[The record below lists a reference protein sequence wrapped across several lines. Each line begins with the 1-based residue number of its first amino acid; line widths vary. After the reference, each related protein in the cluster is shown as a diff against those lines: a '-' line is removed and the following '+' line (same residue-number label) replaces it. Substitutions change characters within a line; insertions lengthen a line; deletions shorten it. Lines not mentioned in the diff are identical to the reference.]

1 MSTTPLYS
9 QEVINIGANPNDGEG
24 DPLRV
29 AFSKVNNNFSNLFQ
43 TFLNSTVSYS
53 FGNTA
58 GQVIFETPADTF
70 TQGQFYIKSTNGGT
84 LVSQSIQLFAQINND
99 QTDVKF
105 TGYGST
111 FFGNAISRYDMS
123 VNNITGN
130 VEILVN
136 PLTSAD
142 LTHYVASQIMWEG
155 PNVAGMYISPD
166 GYGANS
172 ALVTETTVPITTEQ
186 SA

>member
-58 GQVIFETPADTF
+58 GQVIFETPANTF

-99 QTDVKF
+99 LTDVKF

-155 PNVAGMYISPD
+155 PTVVGMYMSPD
-166 GYGANS
+166 GYSGNS
-172 ALVTETTVPITTEQ
+172 SISTETSVPITTEQ
-186 SA
+186 PV

>member
-9 QEVINIGANPNDGEG
+9 QEIINIGASPNDGEG
-24 DPLRV
+24 DPLRI
-29 AFSKVNNNFSNLFQ
+29 AFTKVNDNFSNLFQ

-99 QTDVKF
+99 HTDVKF

-123 VNNITGN
+123 VNNTTGN

-142 LTHYVASQIMWEG
+142 LTHYVASQIMWAG
-155 PNVAGMYISPD
+155 PNIPGMYLSPD
-166 GYGANS
+166 GNSANS
-172 ALVTETTVPITTEQ
+172 SIATETLVPITTEQ
-186 SA
+186 TS

>member
-9 QEVINIGANPNDGEG
+9 QEIINIGTNPNDGEG
-24 DPLRV
+24 DPLRI

-43 TFLNSTVSYS
+43 TFLNSTIAYS

-58 GQVIFETPADTF
+58 SQVIFETPANTF
-70 TQGQFYIKSTNGGT
+70 TQGQFYIKSTDSGT
-84 LVSQSIQLFAQINND
+84 LDSQSVQLFAQINND
-99 QTDVKF
+99 HTDVKF

-111 FFGNAISRYDMS
+111 FFGNAVSRYNMT

-130 VEILVN
+130 VQILAN
-136 PLTSAD
+136 PLTSDD
-142 LTHYVASQIMWEG
+142 LTHYIASQIMWAG
-155 PNVAGMYISPD
+155 PNVPGMTLSPD

-172 ALVTETTVPITTEQ
+172 ALSTETTVPITTEQ
-186 SA
+186 AG

>member
-9 QEVINIGANPNDGEG
+9 QEIINIGASPNDGEG
-24 DPLRV
+24 DPLRI
-29 AFSKVNNNFSNLFQ
+29 AFTKVNDNFSNLFQ

-99 QTDVKF
+99 HTDVKF

-123 VNNITGN
+123 VNNTTGN

-142 LTHYVASQIMWEG
+142 LTHYVASQIMWAG
-155 PNVAGMYISPD
+155 PNIPGMYLSPD
-166 GYGANS
+166 GYSANS
-172 ALVTETTVPITTEQ
+172 SIVTETSVPITTEQ
-186 SA
+186 TS

>member
-53 FGNTA
+53 FGNAA
-58 GQVIFETPADTF
+58 GQVIFEAPANTF

-84 LVSQSIQLFAQINND
+84 LVSQSIQLYAQINND

-111 FFGNAISRYDMS
+111 FFGNAISGYDMN
-123 VNNITGN
+123 VNNLTGN

-155 PNVAGMYISPD
+155 PNVTGMYLSPD

-172 ALVTETTVPITTEQ
+172 AVTTETLVPITTEQ
-186 SA
+186 P

>member
-9 QEVINIGANPNDGEG
+9 QQIINIGANPNDGEG

-43 TFLNSTVSYS
+43 TFLNSTVAYS

-58 GQVIFETPADTF
+58 GQVIFETPANTF
-70 TQGQFYIKSTNGGT
+70 TEGQFYIKSTDGGT
-84 LVSQSIQLFAQINND
+84 PNSQSIQLFAQINND
-99 QTDVKF
+99 HTAVKF

-111 FFGNAISRYDMS
+111 FFGNAVSTYDMT

-130 VEILVN
+130 VQIVVN
-136 PLTSAD
+136 PLISDD
-142 LTHYVASQIMWEG
+142 LTHYIASQIMWAG
-155 PNVAGMYISPD
+155 PNVPGMTISPD

-172 ALVTETTVPITTEQ
+172 ALSTETTVPLTTEQ
-186 SA
+186 SS

>member
-43 TFLNSTVSYS
+43 TFLNSTVAYS

-58 GQVIFETPADTF
+58 GQVIFETPANTF

-84 LVSQSIQLFAQINND
+84 QVSQSIQLFAQIKND
-99 QTDVKF
+99 LTDVKF

-111 FFGNAISRYDMS
+111 FFGNAISRYDMN

-155 PNVAGMYISPD
+155 PNVSGMYLGAD
-166 GYGANS
+166 GYVDGVLS
-172 ALVTETTVPITTEQ
+172 TETDVPMTTEQ
-186 SA
+186 AG

>member
-9 QEVINIGANPNDGEG
+9 QEIINIGASPNDGEG
-24 DPLRV
+24 DPLRI
-29 AFSKVNNNFSNLFQ
+29 AFTKVNDNFSNLFQ

-99 QTDVKF
+99 HTDVKF

-123 VNNITGN
+123 VNNTTGN

-142 LTHYVASQIMWEG
+142 LTHYVASQIMWAG
-155 PNVAGMYISPD
+155 PNIPGMYLSPD
-166 GYGANS
+166 GNSANS
-172 ALVTETTVPITTEQ
+172 SIATETLVPITTEQ
-186 SA
+186 PS